1 MASAVAE
8 TSETSEHHDP
18 GQTFLIR
25 ELIWHPES
33 DGVHLYPSRFWH
45 LKFSSTTSECSFVA
59 LFCPYNQP
67 YELCLYAFLSC
78 AVVVPSDASPGQ
90 NIYMVAPDGSGRYCF
105 VTVPGGYLPGSSFL
119 MQMPAMPKKS
129 KRKMTIPRRF
139 LRLPTLPTSTT
150 TSVIPP
156 SFPPISSTP
165 LGLDG
170 TSFRQG
176 GGVARILREI

>member
-1 MASAVAE
+1 MLRQVVRFLMTSKAIRAHLFILQRTKRIIIVEMASAVAE

-119 MQMPAMPKKS
+119 MQMPAMTKKS
-129 KRKMTIPRRF
+129 KRKMTISRWF
-139 LRLPTLPTSTT
+139 LWIHTLPTSTT
-150 TSVIPP
+150 S
-156 SFPPISSTP
+156 
-165 LGLDG
+165 
-170 TSFRQG
+170 
-176 GGVARILREI
+176 